1 MMTHSEA
8 IQEARRRK
16 DAGEFYRKIVAR
28 YPDDLHY
35 DRFDL
40 ACGHNLLVM
49 PALVGPGEEV
59 LSCRECSDDW
69 IKAHSQDRIVTIDER
84 IENRRLDGER
94 SQ

>member
-16 DAGEFYRKIVAR
+16 DAGEFCRKIVAR
-28 YPDDLHY
+28 EDLHY

-40 ACGHNLLVM
+40 PCGHNLLVM
-49 PALVGPGEEV
+49 PALVGAGEEV
-59 LSCRECSDDW
+59 LSCRECPDDW
-69 IKAHSQDRIVTIDER
+69 IKAHSQERIVTIDER